1 MKEIKAYIRVFKV
14 DDVIHALEAIEA
26 PRLTAIDVRA
36 LGHEVDEE
44 EFHVSMEYGTTY
56 TTMVKIEVI
65 CSDGEVSKIVDTI
78 RQAAHTGRKGD
89 GGIAVSEVGR
99 LIGIRTGKADDEAL

>member
-1 MKEIKAYIRVFKV
+1 MKEVKSYIRVFKV
-14 DDVIHALEAIEA
+14 DDVIHALEEIGA

-44 EFHVSMEYGTTY
+44 AFHVSMEYGATY

-65 CSDGEVSKIVDTI
+65 CADSEVSRIVDTI
-78 RQAAHTGRKGD
+78 RQVAHTGRKGD
-89 GGIAVSEVGR
+89 GVIAVSEVGR
-99 LIGIRTGKADDEAL
+99 LVGIRTGKEDEEAL